1 MVTAILSDLNV
12 GVSVVFIAADFQREY
27 FNLNI
32 WASGAI
38 KRLIFSPPLVHH
50 HLHCHC
56 CYCVTS
62 LRDDDEASKMTK
74 MIDDDDND
82 DDVHLCVG
90 EAANLPLLFF
100 LPHLAHRLAP
110 VDCDHC

>member
-1 MVTAILSDLNV
+1 M
-12 GVSVVFIAADFQREY
+12 
-27 FNLNI
+27 
-32 WASGAI
+32 
-38 KRLIFSPPLVHH
+38 
-50 HLHCHC
+50 
-56 CYCVTS
+56 
-62 LRDDDEASKMTK
+62 
-74 MIDDDDND
+74 MIDDDNNNDDNNNDDNND